1 MKHHLKKTFDMF
13 SPISKSFPNPAVQ
26 RHRNALREAT
36 HEDLLSGDSAGQL
49 LSNQVMHLV
58 NRAQLLDVQWLVQ
71 WGALEGGMYGNIV
84 NI

>member
-1 MKHHLKKTFDMF
+1 
-13 SPISKSFPNPAVQ
+13 
-26 RHRNALREAT
+26 
-36 HEDLLSGDSAGQL
+36 
-49 LSNQVMHLV
+49 VMHLV